1 MSFNEALTLLG
12 TMTPLQRRVLAEQR
26 AELSMP
32 VAAWLRLLEPIGRY
46 GKVAAPA
53 RRRSGCVLVAGLVLL
68 GLALVSLHSS
78 RLQALVLL
86 AAGVVVAGG
95 AALARG
101 RLVGSRGQ
109 LLGRVDGFVV
119 PLLRVL
125 ERDVEAREPVRLK
138 IDLRLAHG
146 EMAGAPRQLP
156 RPFANPRLI
165 KVEESNFRSEWLA
178 GEARLADGGAL
189 SWQVTDLLRRRKIV
203 KKGAAGKTK
212 LQTKERL
219 RRLLAARLTLKA
231 DAYELL
237 PASVQPATGGPLAVE
252 PSTGAP
258 PAAKSATGAPPA
270 ARPATGAPRA
280 ARPTTAALP
289 AVTAVAGERRLVLK
303 GRKVVELDPHR
314 PEVRLEPLLTTIGGL
329 YARVRRQRPAARE
342 AGA

>member
-1 MSFNEALTLLG
+1 MQEPEAAEAAEAPDGTRGTWGAKSERRPATRRDAAVSFNEALTLLG
-12 TMTPLQRRVLAEQR
+12 TMTPLQRWVLAEQR

-156 RPFANPRLI
+156 KPFANPRLI
-165 KVEESNFRSEWLA
+165 KVEETDFRSEWLA

-237 PASVQPATGGPLAVE
+237 PAAV
-252 PSTGAP
+252 
-258 PAAKSATGAPPA
+258 
-270 ARPATGAPRA
+270 
-280 ARPTTAALP
+280 RPTTAALP
-289 AVTAVAGERRLVLK
+289 VVTAVAGERRLVLK